1 MALIAFGLAT
11 FTAAS
16 QPRSFLSCS
25 VDQSTEEIEP
35 ETLELV
41 DVPSEPFVG
50 IETVSNEA
58 QRSEMTHVFEVE

>member
-1 MALIAFGLAT
+1 
-11 FTAAS
+11 
-16 QPRSFLSCS
+16 

-50 IETVSNEA
+50 IETVSSEA
-58 QRSEMTHVFEVE
+58 QRSKTTYVVEME